1 MSTENNIN
9 VNNNLVVS
17 DLEFVNE
24 LEKLDLSA
32 SDYKTE
38 ILKRLESTL
47 DKLSYDDK
55 LKTVCRLTDI
65 VMIDDKIKIRELFLK
80 NLEY

>member
-32 SDYKTE
+32 SDYKKKKK
-38 ILKRLESTL
+38 KRLESTL

>member
-9 VNNNLVVS
+9 INNTSIVS

-24 LEKLDLSA
+24 LEKLDLSP

>member
-47 DKLSYDDK
+47 DKLSYDDR

>member
-1 MSTENNIN
+1 MSTENNII
-9 VNNNLVVS
+9 VNNILVVS
-17 DLEFVNE
+17 ELEFDNE

>member
-65 VMIDDKIKIRELFLK
+65 VMIDDKIKIRELNLK